1 MTDIDQKRRDAIK
14 KLIDEYTSTHT
25 TSPEKARQ
33 ALIKEGIYTQAGN
46 LRAEFGGI
54 KRKSKS
60 AA

>member
-14 KLIDEYTSTHT
+14 KLIDDYTLTHT
-25 TSPEKARQ
+25 SSPEKARQ

-46 LRAEFGGI
+46 LRAEFGGS